1 MYHRLY
7 INVVLWAMNIEQV
20 RAYCLTLPGVTE
32 DMPYDSGW
40 VVFRIEGKI
49 FLHISLER
57 RLIAIKLRPERGEE
71 LRERYDAITPA
82 WHMNKKH
89 WNDIV
94 IENTFPN
101 ETIEQWIRESYDLV
115 LSKLPKRLKEIYE

>member
-1 MYHRLY
+1 
-7 INVVLWAMNIEQV
+7 MNIEEV
-20 RAYCLTLPGVTE
+20 RAYCLALPGVTE
-32 DMPYDSGW
+32 DMPYGPDW

-57 RLIAIKLRPERGEE
+57 RLIAIKLRPERGEA
-71 LRERYDAITPA
+71 LREKYDAVTPA

-94 IENTFPN
+94 IENTFPDN
-101 ETIEQWIRESYDLV
+101 IIEGWIKESYDLV
-115 LSKLPKRLKEIYE
+115 KSKFPKRLKEKYGRQ

>member
-1 MYHRLY
+1 
-7 INVVLWAMNIEQV
+7 MNIEEV
-20 RAYCLTLPGVTE
+20 RAYCLTLPSVTE
-32 DMPYDSGW
+32 DMPYGPDC
-40 VVFRIEGKI
+40 VVFRIERKI

-94 IENTFPN
+94 IENTFSN
-101 ETIEQWIRESYDLV
+101 ETVEEWIKESYDLV
-115 LSKLPKRLKEIYE
+115 RSKLPKRLKEKYV